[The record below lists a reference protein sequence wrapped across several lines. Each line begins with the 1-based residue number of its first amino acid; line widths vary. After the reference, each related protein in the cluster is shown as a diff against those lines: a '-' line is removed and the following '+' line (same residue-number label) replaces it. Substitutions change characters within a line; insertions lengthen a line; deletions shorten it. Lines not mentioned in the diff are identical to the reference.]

1 MTSAWHDSR
10 DDAPDEVTHGICY
23 NWPMSL
29 EHFPVDTPIDDIA
42 AAVRRDGAAI
52 IDKAVD
58 EGVIDHLMRE
68 TRPFVDATP
77 YGNDGFS
84 GRRTRRTGSLIAR
97 SKASWR
103 LAAHPAVLGVCDHIL
118 GVDGTNYQLHLT
130 QVIDI
135 GAGEPAQQIHRDQW
149 AWNFFPFPSGFEVE
163 ISTIWAMHDFTDEN
177 GATRVVPTS
186 HLWDDGRTPSHD
198 DSVPAE
204 MEKGS
209 VLVYT
214 GSVFHG
220 GGANRSDRSRTAVN
234 IDYCLGWLRQE
245 ENQYLSCPP
254 DVARGLPVE
263 LAKLIGYSRA
273 AYALG
278 YFGDTSDPIEAL
290 HPGSGTHGLAPQR

>member
-1 MTSAWHDSR
+1 M
-10 DDAPDEVTHGICY
+10 G
-23 NWPMSL
+23 L
-29 EHFPVDTPIDDIA
+29 EHFPVDAMTADIV

-52 IDKAVD
+52 IDRAVTSD
-58 EGVIDHLMRE
+58 SVDRVMTEM
-68 TRPFVDATP
+68 RPFIDATA

-84 GRRTRRTGSLIAR
+84 GRSTRRTGSMVAR
-97 SKASWR
+97 SRASHE
-103 LAAHPAVLGVCDHIL
+103 LIAHPAVLGVCDHIL
-118 GVDGTNYQLHLT
+118 GENQTNYQLHLT

-135 GAGEPAQQIHRDQW
+135 GPDEPAQQIHRDQW
-149 AWNFFPFPSGFEVE
+149 AWNFFPFPTGFEVE
-163 ISTIWAMHDFTDEN
+163 ISTIWAMHDFTEEN
-177 GATRVVPTS
+177 GATRVVPGS
-186 HLWDDGRTPSHD
+186 HVWEHGRIPGID

-220 GGANRSDRSRTAVN
+220 GGANRSDRPRTAVN

-254 DVARGLPVE
+254 DVARDLPIE
-263 LAKLIGYSRA
+263 FARLIGYSRA

-278 YFGDTSDPIEAL
+278 YFGDTRDPIEAV
-290 HPGSGTHGLAPQR
+290 HPGRGSLGLGVLVAKTSR